1 MFDMQIDDDEL
12 KHYVHTYINQL
23 MDKMVYGYL
32 QHQLKN
38 VVEGRLAALR
48 LNDPNSQ
55 AIHEHID
62 RYVQEELADAIKARI
77 QRIIPDLVRSE
88 TLKHVKKIF
97 ANAGDDT

>member
-1 MFDMQIDDDEL
+1 MLDIQIDDDDL
-12 KHYVHTYINQL
+12 KRYIRTYIDQL
-23 MDKMVYGYL
+23 MERKVYDYL

-55 AIHEHID
+55 SIHEHIEK
-62 RYVQEELADAIKARI
+62 YVQEELADVIEARI